1 MNGWW
6 LRAAGTAPRALRH
19 SVRPRRC
26 SGVGGRALNFTV
38 SCRVRKLMLLRQL
51 WAALAVSTALAGC
64 DAFGFN
70 RTPEVAKSLLFR
82 PNGKLDE
89 VTTSAALNAR
99 FPSGSRFSDL
109 ESFAQSFA
117 GRCGHSQ
124 GRSWCDIPLR
134 GVICDTRV
142 MWLSVVTRPDD
153 TIELRS
159 SP

>member
-1 MNGWW
+1 VKAKEA
-6 LRAAGTAPRALRH
+6 RCARRDDCARTAAGCGRPLKLN
-19 SVRPRRC
+19 VRC
-26 SGVGGRALNFTV
+26 H
-38 SCRVRKLMLLRQL
+38 VRKLMLLRRF

-70 RTPEVAKSLLFR
+70 RTPEVAKSLLLG

-89 VTTSAALNAR
+89 ATTSAALNTR
-99 FPSGSRFSDL
+99 FPSGTRFSDL
-109 ESFAQSFA
+109 EAFAQSLG

-142 MWLSVVTRPDD
+142 MSLSVATRPDD
-153 TIELRS
+153 TIEHIQATELARAR
-159 SP
+159 